1 MKISKNIAVLSIVVA
16 TKNRSK
22 YLLSL
27 IEVFSKISDPRLELV
42 ISDNSDEKNLILSK
56 SILKSSYLNLIKYC
70 YISNNI
76 SMHENYLSALRMAT
90 GNYVMC
96 IGDDDFITPE
106 IKAIIDYLESDRPNC
121 IIQKENLRYW
131 WPDVQHK
138 HYKSKY
144 SSRFR
149 IPVRSTCAGNELKFS
164 IERSTDALEEC
175 LLKGGTEISMLPKFY
190 HGIVSRVL
198 IKKIEKEF
206 GTLFPGATPD
216 MSSAIAIALSCDT
229 FVSTNSC
236 FFVSG
241 TGDNSGG
248 GSGVRREHIWKIK
261 DVPWF
266 SDKFIKAWPDS
277 IIDVACGP
285 TLWASSVVSI
295 LKDKKRQ
302 DLLHKFN
309 YAYLHAKCVHV
320 NLDLIPIIMDLLI
333 KNNHGRVPVTM
344 ILFIIFNYIKFFLE
358 RISSLIE
365 NVLSFYF
372 STTMSYKYWKGV
384 KTPIQANKVLSMVKK
399 NK

>member
-1 MKISKNIAVLSIVVA
+1 MKTSKNIAILSIVVA
-16 TKNRSK
+16 TKNRSE

-27 IEVFSKISDPRLELV
+27 IEVFSHISDSRLELV
-42 ISDNSDEKNLILSK
+42 ISDNSDDKNLIVSK
-56 SILKSSYLNLIKYC
+56 SILKNSHLSLIKYC
-70 YISNNI
+70 HISSNI
-76 SMHENYLSALRMAT
+76 SMHENYLNALKAAT
-90 GNYVMC
+90 GSYVMC

-106 IKAIIDYLESDRPNC
+106 IKVIVDYLESDKPNC

-144 SSRFR
+144 SSRLR
-149 IPVRSTCAGNELKFS
+149 IPTRSTCAGNELKFS
-164 IERSTDALEEC
+164 IERSADALEEC

-198 IKKIEKEF
+198 VKKIEKEF

-216 MSSAIAIALSCDT
+216 MSSAIAIVLSCDT
-229 FVSTNSC
+229 FVSTNAC

-295 LKDKKRQ
+295 LKDRKRQ
-302 DLLHKFN
+302 DLLNKFN
-309 YAYLHAKCVHV
+309 YAYLHAKCAHV
-320 NLDLIPIIMDLLI
+320 DFGLIPIIIAFLI
-333 KNNHGRVPVTM
+333 KKNHNHVPI
-344 ILFIIFNYIKFFLE
+344 ILVLSIIFNYIKFLLKRFF
-358 RISSLIE
+358 SLVE
-365 NVLSFYF
+365 NIMSFYF
-372 STTMSYKYWKGV
+372 STTMHYKYWKDI
-384 KTPIQANKVLSMVKK
+384 KSPIQANKVLSIVKI